1 MTEPDSA
8 DRFWLNSKEASADA
22 EAKDALATPQPH
34 PSKLPSLEDS
44 QGQCCEL
51 EPPEPLELARSP
63 SQEQQQLARIHQLE
77 QALEESQA
85 CVSELR
91 LQLSEQHLLETQL
104 ASTEEAANLQQRALD
119 QFKQQL
125 FEQQQA
131 LENHQSQA
139 VLKDETVQELL
150 ATIETLAEA
159 QQGELGRLRRQL
171 AQSRQTSQNSQ
182 TLLEQELANRQTAL
196 EAQQQRVQ
204 ELEFQILEARTVIR
218 RLEVQALEQE
228 QQMQALYRRCSD
240 RATVIN
246 QLEDQ
251 LQEANETLEEQ
262 QQLLAN
268 LSETEDLVGEQDAAI
283 KALHR
288 QIKDLENQLDKQAKI
303 QARLQ
308 QACHDLAESRDRYQA
323 QTSELETHT
332 ATLQEQILM
341 QAQQANEYEAAIQY
355 WKDRCNASLRSA
367 QKLKDFLQR
376 VLADSPEDLEEL
388 LMAIEP
394 PTVAEIPQPINRTP
408 LSSPQPNKHL
418 QVDLPAFLRK
428 IPPETLE

>member
-8 DRFWLNSKEASADA
+8 DRFWLNSEKASADA
-22 EAKDALATPQPH
+22 EATDAPATPQPH
-34 PSKLPSLEDS
+34 PSELSPLQDP
-44 QGQCCEL
+44 QGQSWEQ
-51 EPPEPLELARSP
+51 ERPPAPLGLVSP
-63 SQEQQQLARIHQLE
+63 SQEQQQLDRIHQLE
-77 QALEESQA
+77 QALAESQA

-104 ASTEEAANLQQRALD
+104 ASTEEVANLQQLALD
-119 QFKQQL
+119 QKQQL

-131 LENHQSQA
+131 LESHQSQA
-139 VLKDETVQELL
+139 LLKDETVQELL

-159 QQGELGRLRRQL
+159 QEGELGRLRRQL
-171 AQSRQTSQNSQ
+171 TQSRKTIQNSQ

-204 ELEFQILEARTVIR
+204 ELKFQILEARTLVR

-240 RATVIN
+240 RAAVIN

-251 LQEANETLEEQ
+251 LQQANETLEDQ
-262 QQLLAN
+262 QHLLAN
-268 LSETEDLVGEQDAAI
+268 LYETEDLVAEQDATI
-283 KALHR
+283 KALYR
-288 QIKDLENQLDKQAKI
+288 QIEDLENQQDLQVKI

-341 QAQQANEYEAAIQY
+341 QAQQAGEYEAAIQY
-355 WKDRCNASLRSA
+355 WKDRCSASLSSA

-376 VLADSPEDLEEL
+376 VLADSPEELEEL
-388 LMAIEP
+388 LIAIEP
-394 PTVAEIPQPINRTP
+394 PTAAEIPQPINRTP

-428 IPPETLE
+428 IPPEKLE